1 MHNNDSSTGG
11 CMIQNILIISLL
23 TLSISFII
31 AYSILLKK
39 FIKAKNVM
47 AKLVFDNFT
56 LEKLIE
62 LQNDK
67 DLKTN
72 DSVHKENF
80 LKFISESR
88 DWAFGYIEEVQSG
101 LSNFIDQLEPEINYF
116 KEYGDIGA
124 MAPNYYSMKK
134 FVEEYEK
141 LKMLLP
147 TEEVNK

>member
-1 MHNNDSSTGG
+1 
-11 CMIQNILIISLL
+11 MIQNILIISLL

-88 DWAFGYIEEVQSG
+88 DWAFGYIEEVQGG

-147 TEEVNK
+147 TEEVNKWKILFYQR